1 MATKVVKSG
10 TMKAVRGGPG
20 HMFGKQHAGPKKSG
34 ITGKAQ
40 TGDGGKW
47 AKGATGPALGSV
59 FQGTNKNGI
68 RRWTTDVTI
77 IAFEP
82 HTLFE
87 FAVTAGPLA
96 VPKPRIRGLTTPRP
110 KLSRHR

>member
-40 TGDGGKW
+40 SGDGGKW
-47 AKGATGPALGSV
+47 AKGGPTGKVGNSTKSSPAVKGRVSTGKGSAI
-59 FQGTNKNGI
+59 G
-68 RRWTTDVTI
+68 R
-77 IAFEP
+77 
-82 HTLFE
+82 
-87 FAVTAGPLA
+87 
-96 VPKPRIRGLTTPRP
+96 
-110 KLSRHR
+110 